1 MEDDWDPNS
10 MCVKHLSLDLNESNL
25 CVENMQ
31 EEGKSTLNYNNDN
44 VTAEEDAF
52 HFCRVMLCRAL
63 TSYPGDDVSK

>member
-1 MEDDWDPNS
+1 MYL
-10 MCVKHLSLDLNESNL
+10 CVK
-25 CVENMQ
+25 NMQ
-31 EEGKSTLNYNNDN
+31 EEGKSTLNYKNDN